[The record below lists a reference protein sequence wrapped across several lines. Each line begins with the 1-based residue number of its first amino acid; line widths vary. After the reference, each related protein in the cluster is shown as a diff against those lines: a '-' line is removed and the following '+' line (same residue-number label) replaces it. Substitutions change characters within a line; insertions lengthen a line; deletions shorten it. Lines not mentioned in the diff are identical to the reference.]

1 MWFSSSST
9 KCIKIYYVLDPEGN
23 LNTFERTGIMQET
36 FSEHIEVKVQIKKY
50 MLVKNHM
57 FGS

>member
-36 FSEHIEVKVQIKKY
+36 FSEHIEVKV
-50 MLVKNHM
+50 
-57 FGS
+57 